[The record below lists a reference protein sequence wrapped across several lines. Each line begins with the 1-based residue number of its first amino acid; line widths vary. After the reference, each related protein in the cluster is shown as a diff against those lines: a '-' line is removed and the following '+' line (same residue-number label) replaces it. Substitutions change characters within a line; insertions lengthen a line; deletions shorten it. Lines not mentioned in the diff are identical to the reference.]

1 MSGLFILF
9 LPETLNAK
17 LPDTLEDAENVGV
30 KKEHHSYSPIELK
43 SAAKV

>member
-17 LPDTLEDAENVGV
+17 LPDTLEDAENIGV
-30 KKEHHSYSPIELK
+30 KRNNYTPVELK
-43 SAAKV
+43 TVKV

>member
-17 LPDTLEDAENVGV
+17 LPDTLEDAENIGL
-30 KKEHHSYSPIELK
+30 KKKYTPVDVNSS
-43 SAAKV
+43 KV

>member
-30 KKEHHSYSPIELK
+30 KPEYTPIELN
-43 SAAKV
+43 SVKV

>member
-17 LPDTLEDAENVGV
+17 LPDTLEDAENIGA
-30 KKEHHSYSPIELK
+30 KRKYSPVEVVN
-43 SAAKV
+43 SSKV

>member
-30 KKEHHSYSPIELK
+30 KRKYKKIELN
-43 SAAKV
+43 SVKV